1 MATAA
6 SLPVRGPVRTLVLAD
21 VLPGARVRDAAL
33 VTGAALLTALLA
45 QVSIPVAGSP
55 VPITGQTLAVVLTA
69 AALGPARGLAGQGLY
84 LLLGAVGLPFYSDA
98 SGGFDVLTGATGG
111 YLVGFLPAAYLI
123 GLAARQGHDRRITRA
138 LPLFAL
144 GQLVI
149 FAVGVP
155 WLAAGHSPRRGRGGQ
170 RGLHPVRRGRDRQG
184 RPGRGRA
191 AGRLVAGAEGRPAGL
206 IATLAASITP
216 HGGTLPPVAPLTRR
230 LAMGIAADAAHSDN
244 NSVGLLCVLLLN
256 LVL

>member
-6 SLPVRGPVRTLVLAD
+6 SLPARGPARTLVLAD
-21 VLPGARVRDAAL
+21 VLPGARVRDSAL

-69 AALGPARGLAGQGLY
+69 AALGPARGLAGQALY

-98 SGGFDVLTGATGG
+98 SGGFHVVTGATGG

-123 GLAARQGHDRRITRA
+123 GLAARQGQDRRITRA

-155 WLAAGHSPRRGRGGQ
+155 WLAIVANLGAAEAVSEGFTPFVVGGIVKAVLAGVSLPGAWWM
-170 RGLHPVRRGRDRQG
+170 VRKAD
-184 RPGRGRA
+184 
-191 AGRLVAGAEGRPAGL
+191 
-206 IATLAASITP
+206 
-216 HGGTLPPVAPLTRR
+216 R
-230 LAMGIAADAAHSDN
+230 LA
-244 NSVGLLCVLLLN
+244 
-256 LVL
+256 

>member
-6 SLPVRGPVRTLVLAD
+6 SLPARGPARTLVLAD
-21 VLPGARVRDAAL
+21 VLPGARVRDALL

-69 AALGPARGLAGQGLY
+69 AALGPLRGLAGQGLY
-84 LLLGAVGLPFYSDA
+84 LVLGAIGLPFYSDA
-98 SGGFDVLTGATGG
+98 SSGLHVVFGATGG
-111 YLVGFLPAAYLI
+111 YIVGFLPAAYLI
-123 GLAARQGHDRRITRA
+123 GLAARQGQDRRISRA

-155 WLAAGHSPRRGRGGQ
+155 WLAVAAHLSASEAISAGFTPFIVGGI
-170 RGLHPVRRGRDRQG
+170 VK
-184 RPGRGRA
+184 A
-191 AGRLVAGAEGRPAGL
+191 A
-206 IATLAASITP
+206 IA
-216 HGGTLPPVAPLTRR
+216 
-230 LAMGIAADAAHSDN
+230 GIALPGAWWLVHKADEL
-244 NSVGLLCVLLLN
+244 G
-256 LVL
+256 